1 MRRLFSYFWII
12 AVLFSVLLTGC
23 NASSLD
29 GPVTP
34 SDELVI
40 DDHHSDDG
48 RSVVG
53 ISMPSQS
60 LERWNRDGLFLK
72 NGFEQAGFEVLL
84 SFGNDLIDAQ
94 IDGIEEMIEAG
105 ADLLIITPID
115 ASSLVNVCKKAAAA
129 NVPIISYDR
138 LILKTP
144 YISYYVSFDNYAVGK
159 LQGEYIRERLQL
171 DTTANTYNIEFVSGD
186 PADNNATYFY
196 NGAYDVLSPYISAGR
211 LAVPSGQ
218 MDFYSTATSS
228 WSKDIAQERFENI
241 LNSYYTSERLLHA
254 VCCSNDSTALGTC
267 LAIDYDYTKAN
278 NVIVTGQDADEPN
291 LRLIL
296 EGKQDMTVFK
306 ALANE
311 SIATLELAKSI
322 LNGNVPGEELITE
335 SSFDFSC
342 RYDTS
347 SYDNGQK
354 AVPAY
359 LLYPTVITKEN
370 IITELVDKGYYEIGD
385 DGYLRAVQ

>member
-1 MRRLFSYFWII
+1 MRRLFSYFLII
-12 AVLFSVLLTGC
+12 AVLFSALLTGC
-23 NASSLD
+23 NTSSSD
-29 GPVTP
+29 SPVKP

-115 ASSLVNVCKKAAAA
+115 ASSLVNVCKKAAMA

-159 LQGEYIRERLQL
+159 LQGEYFSLTLPQTPI
-171 DTTANTYNIEFVSGD
+171 
-186 PADNNATYFY
+186 
-196 NGAYDVLSPYISAGR
+196 
-211 LAVPSGQ
+211 
-218 MDFYSTATSS
+218 
-228 WSKDIAQERFENI
+228 I
-241 LNSYYTSERLLHA
+241 LNLSRVTLQITMLPTFLTAHLMYYHRISPRDALPFQADRSIFTARRLLP
-254 VCCSNDSTALGTC
+254 
-267 LAIDYDYTKAN
+267 
-278 NVIVTGQDADEPN
+278 GQ
-291 LRLIL
+291 R
-296 EGKQDMTVFK
+296 T
-306 ALANE
+306 
-311 SIATLELAKSI
+311 
-322 LNGNVPGEELITE
+322 
-335 SSFDFSC
+335 
-342 RYDTS
+342 
-347 SYDNGQK
+347 
-354 AVPAY
+354 
-359 LLYPTVITKEN
+359 
-370 IITELVDKGYYEIGD
+370 
-385 DGYLRAVQ
+385 